1 MRTFE
6 ISKKRIMDRIRLAIN
21 GFGRIGRI
29 TFRELLKSKRI
40 DLIAVNDLADAVNLA
55 HLVKYDSIQGEFRGR
70 VRGEKDGLIVNGKKI
85 HAFSLPQPDN
95 LPWKELDIDVVIE
108 ATGEF
113 TTKQLAE
120 LHIQAG
126 ARRVIISAPSI
137 GPEDNVKFIVMGIND
152 DILSPH
158 DTIISNSSCTTN
170 CVAPLIKILDDNWG
184 IDEAFITTIH
194 SYTRDQNLIDGPHKD
209 FRRGR
214 AAACSIVPTTT
225 GAAKASSRIFPHLE
239 ENLGGAGIRVPVV
252 NGSLTDL
259 TCTVQ
264 LPASVQDINA
274 AFKKAARGP
283 MRKILQYTL
292 DPIVSADV
300 IGNTHSAIFDA
311 NLTAVLGKRRD
322 LVKVVAWYDNEA
334 GYAARLVDLVEK
346 WFSL

>member
-1 MRTFE
+1 MFTFGNPK
-6 ISKKRIMDRIRLAIN
+6 SGIMDRIRVAIN
-21 GFGRIGRI
+21 GFGRIGRV
-29 TFRELLKSKRI
+29 TFRALLKSKII
-40 DLIAVNDLADAVNLA
+40 DLIAVNDLADAINLA
-55 HLVKYDSIQGEFRGR
+55 HLVKYDSIQGEFRGHIR
-70 VRGEKDGLIVNGKKI
+70 AEQNMLVVNRKKI
-85 HAFSLPQPDN
+85 RALSVSQPEN

-113 TTKQLAE
+113 TTKDLASRH
-120 LHIQAG
+120 LQAG
-126 ARRVIISAPSI
+126 AGKVIISAPSK

-152 DILSPH
+152 DILRPDDSV
-158 DTIISNSSCTTN
+158 ISNSSCTTN
-170 CVAPLIKILDDNWG
+170 CVAPLIKILDDHWG
-184 IDEAFITTIH
+184 IDEAFITTVH
-194 SYTRDQNLIDGPHKD
+194 SYTRDQNLLDGPHKD

-214 AAACSIVPTTT
+214 AAACSIIPTTT
-225 GAAKASSRIFPHLE
+225 GAAKASSRIFPHLKA
-239 ENLGGAGIRVPVV
+239 NLGGAGIRVPVV

-264 LPASVQDINA
+264 MPASVQQINA
-274 AFKKAARGP
+274 AFKKAAKGS
-283 MRKILQYTL
+283 MRNILQYTE

-311 NLTAVLGKRRD
+311 GLTSVLGQRRD